1 MRALTHLDCAGVPIA
16 RWKGVDM
23 KPSGSGKGVD
33 LYGASYRSFATDL
46 YSDIRREAFGQDIGQ
61 TGWLT
66 AEEQDL
72 FLGWL
77 ELSRPSQLL
86 DLACGS
92 GKPTLRIAQKTGC
105 HVSGVD
111 LHSEAIVSAKANA
124 RELGYEGRT
133 KFYQGNAAERLSFA
147 DASFDAVTCIDAI
160 NHLPDRPA
168 VLQEWHRVLKP
179 GGFLLFTDP
188 IVLTGP
194 MTNAEMAIRTS
205 IGHFVFVPAGYD
217 EVLLKRSGFEVERVE
232 DRTQNMATNAAG
244 WLEARSRR
252 ETDLRKIEGDD
263 VFFGQQRFLE
273 TAAILAKERR
283 LSRFALLARK

>member
-1 MRALTHLDCAGVPIA
+1 
-16 RWKGVDM
+16 M

-33 LYGASYRSFATDL
+33 LYGASYRNFATDL
-46 YSDIRREAFGQDIGQ
+46 YADIRREAFGEDIGQ

-66 AEEQDL
+66 AEEQNL
-72 FLGWL
+72 FLEWL
-77 ELSRPSQLL
+77 HLSRSSQLL

-92 GKPTLRIAQKTGC
+92 GRPTLRIAQKTGC
-105 HVSGVD
+105 HCSGVD
-111 LHSEAIVSAKANA
+111 LHHEAIASAKASA

-160 NHLPDRPA
+160 NHLPNRLR
-168 VLQEWHRVLKP
+168 VLEEWRRVLKP
-179 GGFLLFTDP
+179 GGHLLITDP

-205 IGHFVFVPAGYD
+205 IGLFVFAPAGCD
-217 EVLLKRSGFEVERVE
+217 EALLKQTGFEVERVE
-232 DRTQNMATNAAG
+232 DRTQNMAMNAAG
-244 WLEARSRR
+244 WLAARSKR

-273 TAAILAKERR
+273 TAAILARERR
-283 LSRFALLARK
+283 LSRFAIVARK

>member
-1 MRALTHLDCAGVPIA
+1 
-16 RWKGVDM
+16 M
-23 KPSGSGKGVD
+23 KTSGSDKRVD
-33 LYGASYRSFATDL
+33 LYGASYRNFATDL
-46 YSDIRREAFGQDIGQ
+46 YADIRREAFGEDIGQ

-66 AEEQDL
+66 AAEQDL
-72 FLGWL
+72 FIEWL
-77 ELSRPSQLL
+77 HLSRPSQLL

-111 LHSEAIVSAKANA
+111 LHSEAIASAKANA

-147 DASFDAVTCIDAI
+147 NASFDAITCIDAI
-160 NHLPDRPA
+160 NHLPDRPF
-168 VLQEWHRVLKP
+168 VLREWRRVLKP

-194 MTNAEMAIRTS
+194 MTNAEIAIRTS
-205 IGHFVFVPAGYD
+205 IGVFVFVPAGLD
-217 EVLLKRSGFEVERVE
+217 ETLLREAGFEVERVE
-232 DRTQNMATNAAG
+232 DRTQNMAENAAG
-244 WLEARSRR
+244 WLEARSKR
-252 ETDLRKIEGDD
+252 ESDLRKIEGDD
-263 VFFGQQRFLE
+263 VFYGQQRFLE
-273 TAAILAKERR
+273 TASTLARERR